1 MINWQEQ
8 AIEYLKEYG
17 NDDTYIQEWVE
28 SLVPIYYYDIMQEA
42 LRLELYHATITKND
56 ADQKIWEIF
65 SQIIYQN
72 YSAEFYG
79 AYFEQLEFMEEE

>member
-28 SLVPIYYYDIMQEA
+28 SLVPIYYHDIMQEGI
-42 LRLELYHATITKND
+42 RLEVYYGTIREND
-56 ADQKIWEIF
+56 TGQKIWELF
-65 SQIIYQN
+65 SRIIYQN
-72 YSAEFYG
+72 YTTEFYG

>member
-28 SLVPIYYYDIMQEA
+28 GLVPIYYHDIMQEGI
-42 LRLELYHATITKND
+42 RLEVYYGTIREND
-56 ADQKIWEIF
+56 TGQKIWELF
-65 SQIIYQN
+65 SRIIYQI
-72 YSAEFYG
+72 YTTEFYG